1 LLREKS
7 NSIKSPDEFNQVL
20 TGEMLDQS
28 MEAVVMDKRSQHI
41 NHDHLKPYLDSRRIS
56 EILQCLKDRRVLR
69 HIRGKQD
76 IRKEMHQLP
85 GRTGSHSFVTY
96 GERFGGKPSAYK
108 KTDLMENLTRLFQ
121 KTQARSLVY
130 AALKEANILYECER
144 FMLSAFYIALK
155 RSKRRNMHKNISLVQ
170 GIIKVTNNKRRFLF
184 LDGTIQILD
193 K

>member
-1 LLREKS
+1 
-7 NSIKSPDEFNQVL
+7 
-20 TGEMLDQS
+20 
-28 MEAVVMDKRSQHI
+28 
-41 NHDHLKPYLDSRRIS
+41 
-56 EILQCLKDRRVLR
+56 
-69 HIRGKQD
+69 
-76 IRKEMHQLP
+76 MHQLP

-170 GIIKVTNNKRRFLF
+170 GIIKATNNSPLETWKIKSLQN
-184 LDGTIQILD
+184 QIVNRDENQLEVRHR
-193 K
+193 